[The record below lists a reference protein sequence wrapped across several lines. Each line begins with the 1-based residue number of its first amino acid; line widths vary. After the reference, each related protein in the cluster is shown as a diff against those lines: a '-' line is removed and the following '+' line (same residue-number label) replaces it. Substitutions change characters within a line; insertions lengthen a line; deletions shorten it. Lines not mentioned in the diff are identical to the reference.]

1 MHEPDDAGLQSLKAL
16 LARSRGLEH
25 APESLLEQVIDAF
38 DVPRHSAP
46 GSPLQRLLA
55 VLSFDEI
62 GGTLSPVRASGPATR
77 RLIFN
82 AGEIDVSLAV
92 TPGSRR
98 GSWRIEG
105 QCLGDDGPGSVSLR
119 CAGQHI
125 EATWSP
131 QCEFDLD
138 LVPPGR
144 CELVLRTA
152 RREITLPIF
161 ELPPL
166 G

>member
-1 MHEPDDAGLQSLKAL
+1 MHEPDDAGLQALKIL

-25 APESLLEQVIDAF
+25 APERLLEQVIDAF
-38 DVPRHSAP
+38 DVPRRSATA
-46 GSPLQRLLA
+46 SPLQRLLA
-55 VLSFDEI
+55 VLSFDEV
-62 GGTLSPVRASGPATR
+62 GGSLSPVRASGPVTR

-98 GSWRIEG
+98 GSWRVEG
-105 QCLGDDGPGSVSLR
+105 QCLGDEGPGSVALR

-125 EATWSP
+125 DAPWSP
-131 QCEFDLD
+131 QCEFEFDP
-138 LVPPGR
+138 VPPGR
-144 CELVLRTA
+144 CELVLRTP
-152 RREITLPIF
+152 RWEITLPPF
-161 ELPPL
+161 ELPPS